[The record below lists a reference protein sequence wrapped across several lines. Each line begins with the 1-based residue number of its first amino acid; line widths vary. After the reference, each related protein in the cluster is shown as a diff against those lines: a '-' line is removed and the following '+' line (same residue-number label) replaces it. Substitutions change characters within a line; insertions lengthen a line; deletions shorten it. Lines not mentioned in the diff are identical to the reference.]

1 MRSNQTLRL
10 VGVLVISLGLPAV
23 ARAGGDAA
31 AGKALA
37 TACQACHVGDTG
49 DTPHLAGQRPTYV
62 AKQLKAFKAGDR
74 KNPVM
79 NAITTLL
86 DDAAIDNL
94 AAFWA
99 SQPAASDATVPPEA
113 AAIKKSKMTFPK
125 DFPKGFTLYSSA
137 NKEDDGSVVQ
147 QWVNSVGLQAVKAGK
162 PMPDGSVIMVAKY
175 AAKLGADKKPVV
187 GKDGAWELDKA
198 KGFEGMEARAG
209 WGKDI
214 PELIRN
220 VNWNYAVFTAD
231 KAPRAEVNQA
241 ICLTCHAPQAKNSYV
256 FSFPKIQ
263 AKVGAK

>member
-1 MRSNQTLRL
+1 MRSNQTVRI
-10 VGVLVISLGLPAV
+10 VGVLAISLGLPAV
-23 ARAGGDAA
+23 ALAGGDAA

-37 TACQACHVGDTG
+37 TSCQACHVGDTG
-49 DTPHLAGQRPTYV
+49 DTPHLSGQRPTYL
-62 AKQLKAFKAGDR
+62 AKQLKAFKANDR

-79 NAITTLL
+79 NAITSVL

-99 SQPAASDATVPPEA
+99 GQPAASDATVPPEA

-125 DFPKGFTLYSSA
+125 DFPKGYTLYASVNHDEKSSV
-137 NKEDDGSVVQ
+137 SQ

-162 PMPDGSVIMVAKY
+162 PMPDGSVIIVANY

-187 GKDGAWELDKA
+187 GKDGNWELDKVQ
-198 KGFEGMEARAG
+198 GYEGMEARAG

-220 VNWNYAVFTAD
+220 VNWNYAIFTAD
-231 KAPRAEVNQA
+231 KAPRVEVNQA
-241 ICLTCHAPQAKNSYV
+241 ICLACHVPAAKNSYV
-256 FSFPKIQ
+256 FSFAKIQ